1 MRTDERRGADHPRRP
16 RYLPR
21 RAERREARRARYLP
35 RRDGPGGGRRARYLP
50 PRGGQRR
57 SGGGIGIL
65 VVVLLL
71 VGAGLLI
78 WFLVSRSDGG
88 DSAAGEGTVAEGTI
102 QTDEGQD
109 VLAAAGGGAEA
120 LAPFEDQTVRARGV
134 GVESVV
140 GEGAFWAGSDATRRV
155 FVVVSGGEESAPGVE
170 AGDRVDLS
178 GIVRVLPVDFE
189 QRFGVDAADGSADL
203 QAQGHYIEALS
214 VSEPGS

>member
-1 MRTDERRGADHPRRP
+1 VQTDERRGADRPRRP

-21 RAERREARRARYLP
+21 RGAAREARRARYLP
-35 RRDGPGGGRRARYLP
+35 RRDGPGAGRRARYLP
-50 PRGGQRR
+50 PRGGRR
-57 SGGGIGIL
+57 RGGGGIGIL

-78 WFLVSRSDGG
+78 WFLVSRGDGDG
-88 DSAAGEGTVAEGTI
+88 STAGEGSVAEGTI
-102 QTDEGQD
+102 QTGDGQD
-109 VLAAAGGGAEA
+109 VLAAAGGGAGA
-120 LAPFEDQTVRARGV
+120 LAPFEDQTVRAQGV
-134 GVESVV
+134 DVQSVV
-140 GEGAFWAGSDATRRV
+140 GEDAFWAGSDPARRV
-155 FVVVSGGEESAPGVE
+155 FVVVSGVGDSVPDIA

-214 VSEPGS
+214 VTEPGS

>member
-1 MRTDERRGADHPRRP
+1 V
-16 RYLPR
+16 
-21 RAERREARRARYLP
+21 
-35 RRDGPGGGRRARYLP
+35 
-50 PRGGQRR
+50 
-57 SGGGIGIL
+57 
-65 VVVLLL
+65 VVVLLV

-78 WFLVSRSDGG
+78 WFLVARGDDGS
-88 DSAAGEGTVAEGTI
+88 SAAGEGSVAEGTI

-109 VLAAAGGGAEA
+109 VLAAAGGGAAA

-134 GVESVV
+134 EVESVA
-140 GEGAFWAGSDATRRV
+140 GDEGFWAGSDPGRRV
-155 FVVVSGGEESAPGVE
+155 FVVVSDGAQSAPDIE

-189 QRFGVDAADGSADL
+189 ERFGVDAAAGSADL